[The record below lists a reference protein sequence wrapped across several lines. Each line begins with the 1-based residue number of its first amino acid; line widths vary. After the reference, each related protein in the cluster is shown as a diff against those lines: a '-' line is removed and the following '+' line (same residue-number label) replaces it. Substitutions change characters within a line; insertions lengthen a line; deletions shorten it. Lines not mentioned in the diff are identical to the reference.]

1 MNSKP
6 AHPWKPG
13 FRNLILPAVLFM
25 ASALA
30 INAQN
35 ADVSTQVDLETAIGA
50 ANTGTISTITFL
62 NDIVLGSAL
71 PNLTS
76 PNLTIQGEGYTLRR
90 NPEAIMEFRILNI
103 VSGTVIINDLTISGG
118 RTVLREECSVGA
130 A

>member
-35 ADVSTQVDLETAIGA
+35 ADVSTQGDLETAIGA
-50 ANTGTISTITFL
+50 ANTGTIS
-62 NDIVLGSAL
+62 
-71 PNLTS
+71 P
-76 PNLTIQGEGYTLRR
+76 
-90 NPEAIMEFRILNI
+90 FR
-103 VSGTVIINDLTISGG
+103 G
-118 RTVLREECSVGA
+118 RGIPFA
-130 A
+130 GIPKP